1 MTYFL
6 FILLGFVLGSTLFA
20 YWIPRLFF
28 KTDITK
34 VPPDHNPGV
43 ANAYMQAG
51 FFAGT
56 LSLLCELFKGAVPV
70 FLADRILDRDSMLF
84 ALVMAAPVFGHAFPF
99 FQKERGGKAKA
110 AGEKFLAEN
119 KDKEGVV
126 TLPSGLQYKIL
137 KEGNGPKP
145 KASDTVKCHY
155 EGRLI
160 DGTVFDSSIRRGEP
174 AEFPVGGVIQ
184 GWVEALQLMP
194 VGSKWQLY
202 IPSEM
207 AYGSHGAGQAIGPDE
222 TLIFDVELL
231 AIV

>member
-1 MTYFL
+1 MKYSEELDRVSYCFGLSIASNLISSGVTTINAEAFNDAMTT
-6 FILLGFVLGSTLFA
+6 V
-20 YWIPRLFF
+20 
-28 KTDITK
+28 
-34 VPPDHNPGV
+34 
-43 ANAYMQAG
+43 
-51 FFAGT
+51 FAGNMP
-56 LSLLCELFKGAVPV
+56 EIMPDEANN
-70 FLADRILDRDSMLF
+70 ILQDYFEKL
-84 ALVMAAPVFGHAFPF
+84 
-99 FQKERGGKAKA
+99 QKERGGKAKA

-119 KDKEGVV
+119 KTKEGVV
-126 TLPSGLQYKIL
+126 ALPSGLQYKIL

-202 IPSEM
+202 IPSEL